1 MTLESIVDTYGYLA
15 VLLGTFLEG
24 ETILVLGGFA
34 AHRGYLALPWV
45 IVAAF
50 FGSLCGD
57 QLFFFLGRK
66 HSQAVLARRPAWKAR
81 ADKANRLL
89 ERFRAPFILIFR
101 FLYGLRTVSP
111 FVIGMSSVP
120 VRQFIFLNAIGA
132 LVWAVVVGTGGYLFG
147 SALEVVIGDVKRYE
161 VEALLAIAIIGILVW
176 TLHFY
181 RRRKRT
187 TSSQASQNSSGK

>member
-50 FGSLCGD
+50 LGSLCGD

-81 ADKANRLL
+81 TDKANRLL
-89 ERFRAPFILIFR
+89 ERFRTPFILAFR

-120 VRQFIFLNAIGA
+120 ARQFILLNAVGA
-132 LVWAVVVGTGGYLFG
+132 LVWAVVVGMGGYLFG
-147 SALEVVIGDVKRYE
+147 SALEAVVGDVKRYE
-161 VEALLAIAIIGILVW
+161 VEALLAIAIMGILVW
-176 TLHFY
+176 TIHFY
-181 RRRKRT
+181 RRRKLT
-187 TSSQASQNSSGK
+187 TSSRPSQNSK

>member
-1 MTLESIVDTYGYLA
+1 MTLESIVDTYGYVA

-34 AHRGYLALPWV
+34 AHRGYLALPGV
-45 IVAAF
+45 ILAAF
-50 FGSLCGD
+50 IGSLCGD
-57 QLFFFLGRK
+57 RLFFFLGRK

-81 ADKANRLL
+81 ADQANRLL
-89 ERFRAPFILIFR
+89 ERFRTPFILIFR

-120 VRQFIFLNAIGA
+120 ARQFIPLNAIGA

-147 SALEVVIGDVKRYE
+147 SALEVVIGEVKRYE

-176 TLHFY
+176 ISHFY

-187 TSSQASQNSSGK
+187 TSSQPSQNS

>member
-1 MTLESIVDTYGYLA
+1 MTLESIVDTYGYVA

-34 AHRGYLALPWV
+34 AHRGYLALPGV
-45 IVAAF
+45 ILAAF
-50 FGSLCGD
+50 IGSLCGD
-57 QLFFFLGRK
+57 QLFFFLGRR

-89 ERFRAPFILIFR
+89 ERFRTPFILIFR

-120 VRQFIFLNAIGA
+120 ARQFIPLNAIGA
-132 LVWAVVVGTGGYLFG
+132 LVWAVFVGTGGYLFG
-147 SALEVVIGDVKRYE
+147 SALEILIGDIKRYE

-176 TLHFY
+176 TVHLY

-187 TSSQASQNSSGK
+187 TSSRSSQNS

>member
-1 MTLESIVDTYGYLA
+1 MTLESIVDTYGYVA

-34 AHRGYLALPWV
+34 AHRGYLALPGV
-45 IVAAF
+45 ILAAF
-50 FGSLCGD
+50 IGSLCGD
-57 QLFFFLGRK
+57 QLFFFLGRR
-66 HSQAVLARRPAWKAR
+66 HSQAVLARCPAWKAR
-81 ADKANRLL
+81 ADQANRLL
-89 ERFRAPFILIFR
+89 ERFRTPFILIFR

-120 VRQFIFLNAIGA
+120 ARQFIPLNAIGA

-147 SALEVVIGDVKRYE
+147 SALEVVIGEVKRYE

-176 TLHFY
+176 ISHFY

-187 TSSQASQNSSGK
+187 TSSQSSQNS